1 MSNFLKNFALG
12 IVYIIILPFI
22 VLGTVLAG
30 LYGLM
35 SNILLSLKGIV
46 RFFKGERFL
55 ARPQEDEE
63 IALIIK
69 RQQDL
74 LKNPEPAP
82 ATQQASPSPSNV
94 YVQNNYYQGTK
105 PADPASALGAPTAP
119 IEGTGNFVNNPS
131 LSSPQ
136 PVNLN
141 SPSNPEIKSPI
152 NPTYLGQGNAEPVK
166 EIVANPVNNN
176 EEAKK

>member
-30 LYGLM
+30 LYGLA
-35 SNILLSLKGIV
+35 SNVCLFLKGIV

-55 ARPQEDEE
+55 SRPQEDEE
-63 IALIIK
+63 IAFIIK

-74 LKNPEPAP
+74 LKNPEPTQPTPAP
-82 ATQQASPSPSNV
+82 APSPSNV
-94 YVQNNYYQGTK
+94 YVQNNYYQGSK
-105 PADPASALGAPTAP
+105 PTDPALGAPTSP
-119 IEGTGNFVNNPS
+119 IEGTGNFINNPS

-136 PVNLN
+136 PVNLS
-141 SPSNPEIKSPI
+141 SPANPEIKSPI
-152 NPTYLGQGNAEPVK
+152 NPTYLGQGNGEPVK
-166 EIVANPVNNN
+166 EIVSNPTNN

>member
-22 VLGTVLAG
+22 ILGTVLAG

-35 SNILLSLKGIV
+35 SNVIISLKGIV

-55 ARPQEDEE
+55 TRPQEDEE

-74 LKNPEPAP
+74 LKNPEPTAATQP
-82 ATQQASPSPSNV
+82 ATPGPSNV

-105 PADPASALGAPTAP
+105 PADPALGAPTAP

-136 PVNLN
+136 PVNLA
-141 SPSNPEIKSPI
+141 SPANPEIKSPI
-152 NPTYLGQGNAEPVK
+152 NPTYLGQGSAEPVK
-166 EIVANPVNNN
+166 EIIANPVNND
-176 EEAKK
+176 EGSTK